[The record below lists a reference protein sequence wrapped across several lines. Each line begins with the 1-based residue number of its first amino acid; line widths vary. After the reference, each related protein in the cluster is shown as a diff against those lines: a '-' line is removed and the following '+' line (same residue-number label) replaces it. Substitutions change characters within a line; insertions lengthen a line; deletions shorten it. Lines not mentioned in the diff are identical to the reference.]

1 MVRMDRE
8 RGYRG
13 DEWVARV
20 RGLEVCVCGAG
31 ALGGHVVEGLARV
44 GFGRV
49 RVVDFDRVEE
59 RNLSGQPYGRRDVG
73 QLKASTLA
81 KRIYRELGV
90 DVAAECVRLEPGNAA
105 MVLAGAELVVDVFD
119 NTESRALVQRV
130 AAQVGAAC
138 LHVGMAA
145 GYAEA
150 VWDPGY
156 RVPEVVSAQEDPCGE
171 ALARNLGVIAAAAA
185 CERVAQWVST
195 GERRGWTLTLGD
207 LRMGEL

>member
-1 MVRMDRE
+1 MSSLGRE
-8 RGYRG
+8 RSYRG
-13 DEWVARV
+13 EEWVARV

-31 ALGGHVVEGLARV
+31 ALGGHVVEGLVRV

-59 RNLSGQPYGRRDVG
+59 RNLAGQPYGRRDIG

-90 DVAAECVRLEPGNAA
+90 EVGAECVRLEEGNAVA
-105 MVLAGAELVVDVFD
+105 VLSGAELVIDVFD
-119 NTESRALVQRV
+119 NTASRALVQQV

-156 RVPEVVSAQEDPCGE
+156 RVPEVAPEGEDVCGE

-185 CERVAQWVST
+185 CERVAQWVAT
-195 GERRGWTLTLGD
+195 GARRGWTLTLED
-207 LRMGEL
+207 LRMGEW